1 MQKIVFFDRDGVVN
15 LEDAPYGYEISKF
28 YFAPGFM
35 ELFFTLKK
43 QNAICVMVTNQSGI
57 HRGIFTEQDLQKLN
71 QFIQDCISANLT
83 LPLREAK
90 VNPKNIGFD
99 GIYFCPHTPNENCEC
114 RKPKAKMFFDA
125 IKDLHLDMQNS
136 ETFMLGDRDIDMQAA
151 LKAGVKNRI
160 LISKEKSE
168 NATMC
173 AKDLKDSLRFFL

>member
-1 MQKIVFFDRDGVVN
+1 MKKIVFFDRDGVVN

-35 ELFFTLKK
+35 DLFLELKK
-43 QNAICVMVTNQSGI
+43 QEAICVMITNQSGI
-57 HRGIFTEQDLQKLN
+57 NRGIFTQKDLENLN
-71 QFIQDCISANLT
+71 AFIQNCIQSVLT
-83 LPLREAK
+83 LPLRKANA
-90 VNPKNIGFD
+90 NPKNIGFD

-151 LKAGVKNRI
+151 LSAGVKNRI
-160 LISKEKSE
+160 LIGEEKSE
-168 NATMC
+168 NATMN
-173 AKDLKDSLRFFL
+173 AKTLKDSIAYFL